1 MSYRIAS
8 KLTFTPKWAD
18 LSEDERTAEQ
28 VAALEIVAR
37 YGGTIDCQY
46 VLSADQTLLSIV
58 TYPDLPSHAKAE
70 MAIAERGAFALQSQP
85 AYTLDEVM
93 TWQADVRSGVIT
105 V

>member
-8 KLTFTPKWAD
+8 KLTFTPKWAGM
-18 LSEDERTAEQ
+18 SEDERMAEQ
-28 VAALEIVAR
+28 IAAVDIVAR

-46 VLSADQTLLSIV
+46 VLSSDMVLLSIV

-70 MAIAERGAFALQSQP
+70 MAITDRGAFALQSQP

-93 TWQADVRSGVIT
+93 TWQAEVRSGVIT